1 MEQENNPNLMKSTM
15 TSGAILGVALVIFS
29 LILYMTGLIFSKGL
43 NYISWLILVGGIVL
57 GMKSYRDQ
65 QQGFISYGR
74 ALGVGMLTVL
84 FASIIAA
91 LFNYILYAFIDP
103 SLIEKS
109 IEMARNQ
116 MVEKGTLSDEQI
128 EMGLNMTKKIMQPG
142 IMSLMTILGSGFM
155 GLIFSLIIAAFMK
168 NEKSVFHSDAL
179 DNNQQ

>member
-15 TSGAILGVALVIFS
+15 TSGAILGTALVIFS
-29 LILYMTGLIFSKGL
+29 LILYMAGLIFSKGL
-43 NYISWLILVGGIVL
+43 SYFSWLILIGGIVW
-57 GMKSYRDQ
+57 GIKSYKDQ

-91 LFNYILYAFIDP
+91 LFNYILYAYIDP
-103 SLIEKS
+103 SLVEKS

-128 EMGLNMTKKIMQPG
+128 ELGLSMTKKLMQPG
-142 IMSLMTILGSGFM
+142 FMALMTVFGSGFM

-168 NEKSVFHSDAL
+168 NEKSVFSGAI